1 MRKKKPTNL
10 PVTTNSGVIPLLG
23 EWPVISDP
31 VAHIESQSGQY
42 LAMYEGVMD
51 YCMQS
56 GEIELGR
63 AMLLDLLKMTKVGRT
78 KADLAVTP
86 IQEVDLSHL
95 KNDDLLRLVGATGE
109 GANES
114 TTAS

>member
-1 MRKKKPTNL
+1 MRKKKPTAL
-10 PVTTNSGVIPLLG
+10 VQEVSPGVIPLLG
-23 EWPVISDP
+23 EWPVIADP

-42 LAMYEGVMD
+42 LAMYEGVLD

-56 GEIELGR
+56 GHIELGR

-78 KADLAVTP
+78 KADLVVAPV
-86 IQEVDLSHL
+86 QEVDLSHL

-109 GANES
+109 GA
-114 TTAS
+114 ASEPA